1 MINMSTRLTSIA
13 AAAAIV
19 LGGTLSISTAAVAD
33 EKVLEEGKKLSFT
46 RKDGNCLAC
55 HAIEGGEAAGNI
67 GPPLMQMKLRYPD
80 KKVLRAQI
88 ADASVRNSE
97 TAMPLFGKYG
107 ILSESDLDKVVEFI
121 HSL

>member
-19 LGGTLSISTAAVAD
+19 LGGTLSISTAVAAD
-33 EKVLEEGKKLSFT
+33 AKVLEEGKKLAFT

-55 HAIEGGEAAGNI
+55 HVIEGGEAAGNI

-80 KKVLRAQI
+80 KAVLRAQI
-88 ADASVRNSE
+88 WDSSVRNSE
-97 TAMPLFGKYG
+97 TSMPLFGKYG
-107 ILSESDLDKVVEFI
+107 VLSESDLDKVVEFI

>member
-1 MINMSTRLTSIA
+1 MINMSTRLSSIA

-19 LGGTLSISTAAVAD
+19 LGGTLSTSTAVAVDA
-33 EKVLEEGKKLSFT
+33 KVLEEGKTLAFT

-55 HAIEGGEAAGNI
+55 HVIEGGEAAGNI
-67 GPPLMQMKLRYPD
+67 GPPLMMMKIRYPD
-80 KKVLRAQI
+80 KAVLRAQI
-88 ADASVRNSE
+88 WDSSIRNAE

-121 HSL
+121 HTL

>member
-19 LGGTLSISTAAVAD
+19 LGGTLSISTAVAAD
-33 EKVLEEGKKLSFT
+33 AKVLEEGKTLAFT

-55 HAIEGGEAAGNI
+55 HAIEGGEYAGNI
-67 GPPLMQMKLRYPD
+67 GPPLMVMKIRYPD
-80 KKVLRAQI
+80 KAVLRAQI
-88 ADASVRNSE
+88 ADASVRNAE
-97 TAMPLFGKYG
+97 TSMPLFGKYG